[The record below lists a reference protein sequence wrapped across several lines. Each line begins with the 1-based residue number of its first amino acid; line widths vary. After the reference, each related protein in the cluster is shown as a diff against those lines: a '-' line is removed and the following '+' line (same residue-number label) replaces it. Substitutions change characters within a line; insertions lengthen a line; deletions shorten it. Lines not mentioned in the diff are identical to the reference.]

1 MKSGYSGLFMAL
13 IGCWLVA
20 GCSHYSAQP
29 DSSAIPVAPAKPL
42 PAEAPNAAPSL
53 TSTTPEEATDAVK
66 NRAFTRD
73 TLYSLLAAEIAG
85 SRQQYDITLN
95 NYAQQALI
103 TRDPQ
108 VAERATLIA
117 RYMNA
122 SQLAGETALLWVELS
137 PESDEALANASM
149 ALMQAGRAPEAFEMS
164 RRLQEKDKE
173 TLFQSI
179 AANATEL
186 SAADRENLLGL
197 YLEQLKQYPQDEQ
210 LLIGSGLLLQMGG
223 NFEGALKQAEK
234 ARKLTPDSV
243 PASLLEATLLH
254 QLKRDND
261 ALARLTNILES
272 NPDSIRLRV
281 QYARILAHNDLEA
294 AQEQFRILSQ
304 QSPQDG
310 DFRLSLALVALE
322 RRDLDTAIDAFEQLL
337 DNNQHL
343 STAHY
348 YLAQIAETRQD
359 DMQALQ
365 HYLQVE
371 RGKDFIPATASLI
384 NIMIRQGDLISA
396 AEHIDR
402 LLADTPNEADNLQLL
417 HARAL
422 INHNQ
427 LATASRIL
435 DRALTQSPNNTHLL
449 FARAM
454 LFDQTG
460 QATLAEQ
467 NLRRVIA
474 IDPQHAS
481 ALNALGYMLTD
492 RAERLDEAREMI
504 FRAYALRPEDPA
516 IIDSLG
522 WLHFRTGNY
531 SEALIYLRRA
541 FNLYPDD
548 EIAAHLGE
556 VLWVINEQEQAQ
568 KVWLQG
574 LETSPNSDIIRN
586 TMERLQVPAP

>member
-1 MKSGYSGLFMAL
+1 MKSGYSGLLMAL
-13 IGCWLVA
+13 LGCWLVA
-20 GCSHYSAQP
+20 GCSHHSPQP
-29 DSSAIPVAPAKPL
+29 DRPVIPVE
-42 PAEAPNAAPSL
+42 PAEPLLTDTPDTSPAPVAA
-53 TSTTPEEATDAVK
+53 DAEKPAETVK
-66 NRAFTRD
+66 SRAFTRD

-122 SQLAGETALLWVELS
+122 NQLAGETALLWVELS
-137 PESDEALANASM
+137 PESDEALANAAM
-149 ALMQAGRAPEAFEMS
+149 ALMQAGRATEAFEMS
-164 RRLQEKDKE
+164 RRLQEKGKE

-179 AANATEL
+179 AANAADLTP
-186 SAADRENLLGL
+186 ADRENLLGL
-197 YLEQLKQYPQDEQ
+197 YIEQLKQYPEDEQ
-210 LLIGSGLLLQMGG
+210 LLIGSGLLLQMSN
-223 NFEGALKQAEK
+223 NFEGALKQAVL
-234 ARKLTPDSV
+234 ARKLTPESV

-254 QLKRDND
+254 QLKRDD
-261 ALARLTNILES
+261 EALARLTEILET

-294 AQEQFRILSQ
+294 AQEQFRILSE

-310 DFRLSLALVALE
+310 DFRLSLALIALE
-322 RRDLDTAIDAFEQLL
+322 RRDMDVAVAAFEQLL

-359 DMQALQ
+359 ETQALL

-371 RGKDFIPATASLI
+371 RGKDFIPATASLM
-384 NIMIRQGDLISA
+384 NILIRQGDLLSA
-396 AEHIDR
+396 SEHIDR
-402 LLADTPNEADNLQLL
+402 LIKATPDEADNLQLL
-417 HARAL
+417 YARAL

-435 DRALTQSPNNTHLL
+435 DRALSQSPDNTHLL

-454 LFDQTG
+454 LFDQMG
-460 QATLAEQ
+460 QNEQAEQ
-467 NLRRVIA
+467 DLRSVIEK
-474 IDPQHAS
+474 DPQHAS
-481 ALNALGYMLTD
+481 ALNAFGYILAD
-492 RAERLDEAREMI
+492 RNERLDEARELI
-504 FRAYALRPEDPA
+504 FRAYSLRPEDPA

-556 VLWVINEQEQAQ
+556 VLWVINEQEQART
-568 KVWLQG
+568 VWLRG
-574 LETSPNSDIIRN
+574 LETSPDSDIIRR